1 MRADRFLA
9 EAIGSLS
16 RSRVKAL
23 IEAGHG
29 TRDGAPIKD
38 PAESVRAGARYRL
51 HVPPPSPATPQAQ
64 DIPLTILFEDADL
77 IVVDKPAGLV
87 VHPAPGNPDGTLVNA
102 LLAHA
107 GDDLPGIGGE
117 KRPGIVHRLDK
128 DTSGVM
134 VVAKT
139 DRAHR
144 TLSEAFA
151 ARDLDRAYL
160 ALAWGLPAAMQGEIS
175 APIGRHPVDRKRM
188 AVVERGGKAA
198 TTRYTVKRGWGT
210 AVSLVEC
217 RLLTGRTHQI
227 RVHMAHIGH
236 PLVGDPVYLRRTP
249 ASARLLPPAT
259 REALLAF
266 PRQALHAATLGFQHP
281 VTKQHL
287 SFEST
292 LPPDL
297 AALLTLLDGNSP

>member
-1 MRADRFLA
+1 MTGLRRREYLGKLTQFD
-9 EAIGSLS
+9 
-16 RSRVKAL
+16 
-23 IEAGHG
+23 
-29 TRDGAPIKD
+29 
-38 PAESVRAGARYRL
+38 
-51 HVPPPSPATPQAQ
+51 AQ
-64 DIPLTILFEDADL
+64 QT
-77 IVVDKPAGLV
+77 
-87 VHPAPGNPDGTLVNA
+87 
-102 LLAHA
+102 
-107 GDDLPGIGGE
+107 
-117 KRPGIVHRLDK
+117 
-128 DTSGVM
+128 
-134 VVAKT
+134 
-139 DRAHR
+139 
-144 TLSEAFA
+144 
-151 ARDLDRAYL
+151 
-160 ALAWGLPAAMQGEIS
+160 
-175 APIGRHPVDRKRM
+175 IGRHPVDRKRM

-281 VTKQHL
+281 VTKQPL
-287 SFEST
+287 SFESP